1 MILERGGRD
10 VLTERI
16 DISVSFAHVY
26 IFFFLLKFCSRVYDL
41 ELICLFICN

>member
-10 VLTERI
+10 VLMERI

-26 IFFFLLKFCSRVYDL
+26 IYFFAKILLTC
-41 ELICLFICN
+41 I